1 MDVPR
6 DRPGPAPQGH
16 KLDEIGALRALF
28 NAIKGRIFSGLLLA
42 LPIAITIWI
51 IYWLYSTLQ
60 GIVLDPLAYLINA
73 AYMGDR
79 VAEDLP
85 VWWRRIVAPAIAIGL
100 VLVVLYFLGYLVRTR
115 LARAV
120 DWVLLRL
127 PIVTIIYKAVRNVFQ
142 SLEDQGQGPRFKRV
156 VLVEFPHPGMRALA
170 FVTRS
175 LQDVE
180 TGRTILCVC
189 VLTGVVPPA
198 GFTLFV
204 PEGDVVDVDWTVN
217 QTLQTILSGGI
228 TSPASI
234 HYGRGVG
241 STIGVGPIIDPHG
254 HPIEPPRPADE
265 P

>member
-1 MDVPR
+1 MDNSPN
-6 DRPGPAPQGH
+6 RPDPAH
-16 KLDEIGALRALF
+16 KLDEIGALRALA
-28 NAIKGRIFSGLLLA
+28 NAIKTRIFSGLLLA

-60 GIVLDPLAYLINA
+60 GIVLDPLAYLLNA
-73 AYMGDR
+73 FVGDR
-79 VAEDLP
+79 LAGDLP
-85 VWWRRIVAPAIAIGL
+85 FWWRRFAAPLIAIAL

-115 LARAV
+115 LALAI

-127 PIVTIIYKAVRNVFQ
+127 PIVTIVYKAVRNVFQ
-142 SLEDQGQGPRFKRV
+142 SLADQGQGPRFKRV
-156 VLVEFPHPGMRALA
+156 VLVDFPHPGMKALA

-175 LQDVE
+175 LQDAG

-204 PEGDVVDVDWTVN
+204 PEGDVVDIDWTVN
-217 QTLQTILSGGI
+217 QTLQAILSGGI
-228 TSPASI
+228 TSPATI

-241 STIGVGPIIDPHG
+241 STIASGPIVDPHG
-254 HPIEPPRPADE
+254 HPIDHPEPADE